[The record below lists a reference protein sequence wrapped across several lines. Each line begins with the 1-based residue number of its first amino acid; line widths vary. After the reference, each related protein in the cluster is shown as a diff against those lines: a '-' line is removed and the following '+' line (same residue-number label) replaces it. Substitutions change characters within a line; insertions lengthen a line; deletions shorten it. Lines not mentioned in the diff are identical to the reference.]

1 MPIGTYL
8 AEMRTRKVLT
18 VNQTFEIL
26 LKWVETRSWEQA
38 LYSVMPKRKFNAE
51 GRKRGSGGASSKDA
65 DSVAGEDETKEDG
78 ALHGADG
85 DLEVVDVADLEDE
98 REHEA
103 GEPLGGAVLM
113 ES

>member
-1 MPIGTYL
+1 
-8 AEMRTRKVLT
+8 MRTRKVLT

-51 GRKRGSGGASSKDA
+51 GRKRGGGGASSKDA
-65 DSVAGEDETKEDG
+65 DSVAGEDETKEDSV
-78 ALHGADG
+78 LHSADG
-85 DLEVVDVADLEDE
+85 DLEVVDVADLEHE
-98 REHEA
+98 GEHEA
-103 GEPLGGAVLM
+103 GEPLGGTVLM